1 MGVIHSLRLRP
12 YPFNRAKS
20 HERTEFLADTT
31 PPTRGC
37 VAASHHA
44 GQSRGRNLR
53 PLEHGQAHGRYGSIA
68 RPTANSWKS
77 HESAG
82 RGFTSRS
89 PARAAHASANGIG
102 PGHAI

>member
-12 YPFNRAKS
+12 YPLNRAKS
-20 HERTEFLADTT
+20 HERTEFLADATT
-31 PPTRGC
+31 TTRWC

-53 PLEHGQAHGRYGSIA
+53 PLEYGQAHGRYGSIA
-68 RPTANSWKS
+68 RPTAHHDSWKS

-82 RGFTSRS
+82 HGFTSGS
-89 PARAAHASANGIG
+89 SAHAPANGIG
-102 PGHAI
+102 PGHAV